1 MGVVTLT
8 VIWLIAG
15 IAMLGAEVL
24 TGTFVLLMFG
34 GGALVAAGASAL
46 LGASLPVSALVFA
59 VVSVLLLGGARP
71 ALRRRTHVEL
81 ESTDNSPVGAYGL
94 VVRRVDEVSGKIKI
108 DGELWS
114 ARSLEHSRVFEPGE
128 WVTVMRLSGVTA
140 MVGSML

>member
-1 MGVVTLT
+1 MTAA

-15 IAMLGAEVL
+15 IALLGAEVI

-34 GGALVAAGASAL
+34 GGALVAAGSSAL

-59 VVSVLLLGGARP
+59 VVSVLLLAGARP
-71 ALRRRTHVEL
+71 VMRRRMQVEL

-94 VVRRVDEVSGKIKI
+94 VVRRVDEVEGQIKI

-114 ARSLEHSRVFEPGE
+114 ARSLEHTQVFEPGE
-128 WVTVMRLSGVTA
+128 WVTVLQLSGVTA
-140 MVGSML
+140 MVGSAL